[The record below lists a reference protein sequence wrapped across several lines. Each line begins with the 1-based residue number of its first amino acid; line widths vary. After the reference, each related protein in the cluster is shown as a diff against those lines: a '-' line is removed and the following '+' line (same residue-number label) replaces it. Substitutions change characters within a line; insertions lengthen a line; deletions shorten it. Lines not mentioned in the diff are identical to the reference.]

1 MHGSTRRN
9 ELFSLSLARSGR
21 PRRRAERR
29 LACAHDTALV
39 RSICAMKGA
48 SQGGCR
54 LFFSWRGSH
63 WRSIVAARRND
74 SANTLMWACPER
86 PSGFAVRRHVDNS
99 SADWRL
105 ALSCGGEV
113 ARRRKLQF
121 ANFSCSRP
129 LVEMEVSELVCQK
142 LVGQRFDYRHSPTNR
157 FRYIGPLRR
166 PPWHQTPKVSQGFF
180 HLVLAGLAVTQDL
193 PFRLVP

>member
-1 MHGSTRRN
+1 MGLRAETNFSRSRAQAAPAYTPNAAWLARTTLHWFARSVRW
-9 ELFSLSLARSGR
+9 EVVACFSLGAVVTGAASTQ
-21 PRRRAERR
+21 RAE
-29 LACAHDTALV
+29 T
-39 RSICAMKGA
+39 I
-48 SQGGCR
+48 
-54 LFFSWRGSH
+54 
-63 WRSIVAARRND
+63 AAN
-74 SANTLMWACPER
+74 ALMWACPER
-86 PSGFAVRRHVDNS
+86 PSGFAVHRHVDNS

-129 LVEMEVSELVCQK
+129 LVEMEVSERVCQK

-157 FRYIGPLRR
+157 FRYIGPPRR

-180 HLVLAGLAVTQDL
+180 YLVLAGLAVTQDL